1 MPGPIATIGSMHV
14 CPMCTGLVPHV
25 GGPVSQGVAT
35 VLANGKPV
43 ATVGSMC
50 VCVGPPDV
58 IIGGESNVLINGMPV
73 ATVNSPS
80 AHGGIITVGESNI
93 LINTGAGAPSSL
105 TPVDRIES
113 QEITFTNKTLSVLTG
128 KGKLVK
134 EATEQ
139 QQKNQE
145 EAKKHGF
152 LGHFGFSI

>member
-14 CPMCTGLVPHV
+14 CPMCTGTVPHV

-50 VCVGPPDV
+50 ICVGPPDV
-58 IIGGESNVLINGMPV
+58 IIGGESNVLVNGMQV
-73 ATVNSPS
+73 ATVGSAS
-80 AHGGIITVGESNI
+80 AHGGAITAGEPNI
-93 LINTGAGAPSSL
+93 LVNTGAGAPSSL
-105 TPVDRIES
+105 TPIDRMELP
-113 QEITFTNKTLSVLTG
+113 EISPLNKTLSVLTG

-145 EAKKHGF
+145 EAKENGF
-152 LGHFGFSI
+152 LGHFSFSI